1 MNVNFCSFCLKFPPG
16 SLQFCNLIKLLPT
29 LSGTSDTHVIVFLLQ
44 EVIDLTKDLLTSQ
57 PTDSASSTNGSETVP
72 LKLGWKVGDRCMA
85 VWNQDG
91 Q

>member
-1 MNVNFCSFCLKFPPG
+1 MACLCNHRFAGFPITFKYCDI
-16 SLQFCNLIKLLPT
+16 LRKITYALDERLTFLL
-29 LSGTSDTHVIVFLLQ
+29 IVFPLQ

-85 VWNQDG
+85 AWSQDG